1 MYRSGATATA
11 GVFQP
16 TWFDGQGKVTG
27 AFAQPGPE
35 GGLVLSPDGTHAA
48 GRDAGPQAKGDIW
61 LLDSVRGVRTRLT
74 FRQSPGSYP
83 VWSPDGARIVY
94 SAGSSLDAIY
104 EKAASGAG
112 DEKELVESA
121 G

>member
-1 MYRSGATATA
+1 VYRSGATAMA

-48 GRDAGPQAKGDIW
+48 GRDPGPQAKGDIW
-61 LLDSVRGVRTRLT
+61 RWIRC
-74 FRQSPGSYP
+74 
-83 VWSPDGARIVY
+83 A
-94 SAGSSLDAIY
+94 
-104 EKAASGAG
+104 
-112 DEKELVESA
+112 ESA
-121 G
+121 RGSPSAKVRDRIPSGRRMALASFIRPAAAWMPFKKKPQAARATKKN

>member
-1 MYRSGATATA
+1 VYRSGATATA

-48 GRDAGPQAKGDIW
+48 GRDAEPQAKGDIW

-74 FRQSPGSYP
+74 FRQSPESYP
-83 VWSPDGARIVY
+83 VWSPDGAPIVY
-94 SAGSSLDAIY
+94 SAGSSLDAI
-104 EKAASGAG
+104 
-112 DEKELVESA
+112 
-121 G
+121 